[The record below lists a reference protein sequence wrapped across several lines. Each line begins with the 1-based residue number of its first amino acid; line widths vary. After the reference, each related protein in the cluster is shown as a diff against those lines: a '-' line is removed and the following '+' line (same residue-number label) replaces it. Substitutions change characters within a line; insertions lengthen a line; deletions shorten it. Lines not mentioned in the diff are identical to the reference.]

1 MMERIT
7 AYPFD
12 EVTPDL
18 TRRITLS
25 TTAAQSLPD
34 SDLAVELTS
43 SEPAADRSAKR
54 IAIRLRWKG
63 RVGRMARTGP
73 LDLVDRTTEAGIMIL
88 NQTEASLTRSGS
100 SRRGITILEIMVV
113 MTGVAAMLALCAL
126 TIQLLMRLNDDGHAR
141 LSRSRVARTA
151 GSADPSGRPRQRG
164 RPTGTE

>member
-1 MMERIT
+1 MMARPPGRAERPPNPSDHRLIRFDKKAIGRRRRGSLLAEVAMATVILMIAMSLTVRVLGWVALERRAAEQRQRAVLEVANVMERIT

-63 RVGRMARTGP
+63 RSGEWLAPVHLTSWIERRRP
-73 LDLVDRTTEAGIMIL
+73 
-88 NQTEASLTRSGS
+88 AS
-100 SRRGITILEIMVV
+100 
-113 MTGVAAMLALCAL
+113 
-126 TIQLLMRLNDDGHAR
+126 
-141 LSRSRVARTA
+141 
-151 GSADPSGRPRQRG
+151 
-164 RPTGTE
+164 